1 MKQIYF
7 SLFVFVSALSAQ
19 AQETLNERVF
29 VHLDKAC
36 YVAGEDMWVKFFVT
50 DSQFR
55 PSSFSKVGYVEIC
68 NTERPQL
75 QIKLA
80 LEEGQGAGKISIPL
94 TIPSGTYELSGY
106 TRYMRNESTPVAFK
120 RQIAIINLAI
130 PSEADRLQLVESEEA
145 LYTPDAPSSGIRVT
159 TDKQQYSNRQPVA
172 LSLEGIPANA
182 TDLVVSVSRNDSIA
196 ALPAVDP
203 EAWLKQVPITTPIT
217 DWRWQPEYEGHI
229 ILGQTTEP
237 AFAHGQPV
245 YHSGIGFVGTDIH
258 YIHGRLENDGTTLF
272 YTDRVYGTQDVV
284 TSVASFDNKTYRMNI
299 VSPFEEA
306 RPASLPPLRVHAED
320 SLLMDRFIGAQLK
333 QVMGVDSLGQEVPLG
348 NYYHFKKPIV
358 YDLDEYTRFST
369 LQETI
374 IEFVVYLAV
383 RKTDGKKYIRVLMPS
398 VNRFNS
404 GNTLLL
410 LDGVPI
416 RDHEHMLTYNPRNI
430 RYIEIYDEK
439 YYYGGELFEC
449 MVSFVSHRENLS
461 AIQLDEG
468 SQLMTYDCPSLPIEF
483 PSPEYPDA
491 VSRQSLKPDF
501 RHTLYW
507 NPCIKQLPTPGTL
520 SFYTSD
526 LCGEFKVT
534 VEGFTSDGKAIHG
547 TTLFRVTP

>member
-1 MKQIYF
+1 MKQIYIF
-7 SLFVFVSALSAQ
+7 LLLFVAAFSAQ

-68 NTERPQL
+68 DTERPQL
-75 QIKLA
+75 QLKLA
-80 LEEGQGAGKISIPL
+80 LEEGQGSGKIAIPL

-106 TRYMRNESTPVAFK
+106 TRYMRNESTPVVFK
-120 RQIAIINLAI
+120 RQIAIINLAK
-130 PSEADRLQLVESEEA
+130 PSEKDRLKLADPEEA
-145 LYTPDAPSSGIRVT
+145 LYTPAPPSSGVRVK
-159 TDKQQYSNRQPVA
+159 TDKQQYTNRQQVT

-196 ALPAVDP
+196 SLPAVDT
-203 EAWLKQVPITTPIT
+203 EAWLRQVPVTTPIT
-217 DWRWQPEYEGHI
+217 NWRWQPEYEGHI
-229 ILGQTTEP
+229 ILGRTTAP
-237 AFAHGQPV
+237 AFVNGQPA
-245 YHSGIGFVGTDIH
+245 YHAGIGFVGNDIH
-258 YIHGRLENDGTTLF
+258 YIHGRLDKDGTTLF
-272 YTDRVYGTQDVV
+272 YTNEVYGPQEVV
-284 TSVASFDNKTYRMNI
+284 TSVASVDTNTYRMDI
-299 VSPFEEA
+299 VSPFEEVL
-306 RPASLPPLRVHAED
+306 PTSLPALQVHAED
-320 SLLMDRFIGAQLK
+320 PLLMDRFIGAQLK
-333 QVMGVDSLGQEVPLG
+333 QVMGVDSLGQKVPLDS
-348 NYYHFKKPIV
+348 YYYFKKPTV

-374 IEFVVYLAV
+374 IEFILHLVV
-383 RKTDGKKYIRVLMPS
+383 RKIDGKKHIRVLIPS
-398 VNRFNS
+398 ENRFS
-404 GNTLLL
+404 TGNTLLL

-416 RDHEHMLTYNPRNI
+416 RNHEHMLSYNPRNI
-430 RYIEIYDEK
+430 RYIQIYDGK
-439 YYYGGELFEC
+439 YYFGGELFEC
-449 MVSFVSHRENLS
+449 LVSFVSHRENLS

-468 SQLMTYDCPSLPIEF
+468 SQLVAYDCPSLPTEF
-483 PSPEYPDA
+483 SSPEYPDA
-491 VSRQSLKPDF
+491 ASRQSLKPDF

-507 NPCIKQLPTPGTL
+507 NPCIGQLPQPATL

-534 VEGFTSDGKAIHG
+534 IEGFTRDGQAIHG